1 MRKKNYVSPEIEILK
16 AEVQGSLL
24 ATSMHGGHTPPGPRE
39 IEGGH
44 ESAGDNPDFDF

>member
-1 MRKKNYVSPEIEILK
+1 MRKKNYVSPEIEFLK

-24 ATSMHGGHTPPGPRE
+24 TTSMHGGHTPPGPRD

-44 ESAGDNPDFDF
+44 ESAGG